1 MTFKPGGILK
11 NKVFGQSSRNNLL
24 ISIYFLVEGLT
35 CKTQLH
41 LISCARITP
50 SKDWDV

>member
-11 NKVFGQSSRNNLL
+11 NDLFGQSSRNNLL
-24 ISIYFLVEGLT
+24 ISIYILEDFLT

-41 LISCARITP
+41 LILCARITP
-50 SKDWDV
+50 KKYWDV